1 MMGTCSGMYILLAD
15 DTEAGYHTDNA
26 AWQPLL
32 HPYQQVSRLCPIFT
46 NRSQTLQYVVN
57 VVRYI
62 PTCLK
67 TLQLLFNIYHQV
79 LSPSL

>member
-1 MMGTCSGMYILLAD
+1 MCLTKTVHIMGTCSGMYILLAD

-46 NRSQTLQYVVN
+46 NRSQDVKTCCKCCSIYTNRSQDVATVV
-57 VVRYI
+57 
-62 PTCLK
+62 
-67 TLQLLFNIYHQV
+67 
-79 LSPSL
+79 

>member
-1 MMGTCSGMYILLAD
+1 MSHKDPPYHRKYSGMYILLAD

-46 NRSQTLQYVVN
+46 NRSQDVAICCKCCSIYTNMSEDVAIVV
-57 VVRYI
+57 
-62 PTCLK
+62 
-67 TLQLLFNIYHQV
+67 
-79 LSPSL
+79 